1 MIRRGTGIGMQ
12 SEFLEN
18 DGIRI
23 RCGERLERWPDGNEN
38 EW

>member
-23 RCGERLERWPDGNEN
+23 RCGERRPDGQEN